1 MAAYYQYKS
10 YTFKQGDSHT
20 ICCKVPSEINS
31 GIRGIG
37 VFGRTNAL
45 SAEIPEGITKIGDYC
60 FWQSQI
66 SSVTIPSTVSEI
78 GSQAFFW
85 CPNLESVTILATTPP
100 LLGDYVFGDN
110 KSGRKIYVPSES
122 VDAYKAAEGWSEYAA
137 DIMAIQS

>member
-31 GIRGIG
+31 GVFSVG

-45 SAEIPEGITKIGDYC
+45 SAEIPEGITKIGDNC
-60 FWQSQI
+60 FWWSQI

-78 GSQAFFW
+78 GRQAFSL
-85 CPNLESVTILATTPP
+85 CDNLESVTILATTPP
-100 LLGDYVFGDN
+100 TLGAFAFNDN

-137 DIMAIQS
+137 DIMAIA